1 MRVRRLAFLLVLVP
15 LVAACG
21 GGGGKKTASTPPTA
35 GQPDPGRTAAL
46 ALFRAA
52 VKDDRRALW
61 DVLSKESQK
70 RLGGYDTF
78 KSQGAVTMERAL
90 APFAD
95 KNLTPFI
102 SQSLS
107 QQFGVVAMHSG
118 EKALAF
124 PLRHEDGAW
133 KIETPGPLTFQILG
147 PTPGSTGSVSQVAVE
162 VHSPGVVDDAVVW
175 VDGKLV
181 RPTLAPAQ
189 GKATVF
195 ANLAKPLP
203 RGVHIAVV
211 YAEEG
216 NDASAEAWTFN
227 ASG

>member
-1 MRVRRLAFLLVLVP
+1 MRRFALLLVLVP
-15 LVAACG
+15 LAAACG
-21 GGGGKKTASTPPTA
+21 GGGSKKTQPTTPTA
-35 GQPDPGRTAAL
+35 EHADPGRTAAL

-52 VKDDRRALW
+52 VKDDRKALW

-78 KSQGAVTMERAL
+78 KSQGAVSMERAL
-90 APFAD
+90 APLANKD
-95 KNLTPFI
+95 LTPFI

-107 QQFGVVAMHSG
+107 QQFGVVAVRSG
-118 EKALAF
+118 ERALAF

-162 VHSPGVVDDAVVW
+162 VHSPGVVGDAVVW

-195 ANLAKPLP
+195 ANLARPLP

-216 NDASAEAWTFN
+216 DDASAEAWTFS

>member
-1 MRVRRLAFLLVLVP
+1 VRRLALVLVLLP

-21 GGGGKKTASTPPTA
+21 GGGGKKTQQTTPTA
-35 GQPDPGRTAAL
+35 GQADPGRTAVL

-52 VKDDRRALW
+52 TKDDRKALW
-61 DVLSKESQK
+61 NVLSTESQK
-70 RLGGYDTF
+70 RLGGYEKF
-78 KSQGAVTMERAL
+78 KSQGALVIERAL

-95 KNLTPFI
+95 KNLRPFI

-107 QQFGVVAMHSG
+107 QQFGVVAIRNG
-118 EKALAF
+118 AKALAF
-124 PLRHEDGAW
+124 PLRHEGSAW
-133 KIETPGPLTFQILG
+133 KIETPGPLTFEILS
-147 PTPGSTGSVSQVAVE
+147 PTPGSSGSVEQVAVQ
-162 VHSPGVVDDAVVW
+162 VDSAGVVDDAVVW

-181 RPTLAPAQ
+181 RPTLAPSQ

-203 RGVHIAVV
+203 KGQHIAVV
-211 YAEEG
+211 FAEEG
-216 NDASAEAWTFN
+216 NDASAEAWAFS

>member
-1 MRVRRLAFLLVLVP
+1 MRRLALLVVLLP

-21 GGGGKKTASTPPTA
+21 GGGSKKSAPPKSTPTVS
-35 GQPDPGRTAAL
+35 DPGRAAMIE
-46 ALFRAA
+46 LFRAA
-52 VKDDRRALW
+52 VHDDKKALW
-61 DVLSKESQK
+61 NLLSKPSQR
-70 RLGGYDTF
+70 RLGSYDAF
-78 KSQGAVTMERAL
+78 KAQTAGVIEKALEPFDRHAVL
-90 APFAD
+90 PFV
-95 KNLTPFI
+95 

-107 QQFGVVAMHSG
+107 QQFGVVAIRSG
-118 EKALAF
+118 AKALAF

-133 KIETPGPLTFQILG
+133 KVETPGPLTFQIIG
-147 PTPGSTGSVSQVAVE
+147 PTPGSSGSVSQIAVE

-181 RPTLAPAQ
+181 RPSLAPAT

-195 ANLAKPLP
+195 ANLAQPLP

-211 YAEEG
+211 FAEEG
-216 NDASAEAWTFN
+216 NDASAEAWTFS

>member
-1 MRVRRLAFLLVLVP
+1 VRRLALLLVLVP
-15 LVAACG
+15 LAAACG
-21 GGGGKKTASTPPTA
+21 GGGKKSQATTPTGSKA
-35 GQPDPGRTAAL
+35 DPGRTATL

-52 VKDDRRALW
+52 LKDDRKELW
-61 DVLSKESQK
+61 NVLSKESQK
-70 RLGGYDTF
+70 RLGGYDAF

-90 APFAD
+90 APFA
-95 KNLTPFI
+95 NESSAPFI
-102 SQSLS
+102 SQSIS
-107 QQFGVVAMHSG
+107 EQFGVVAVRSG

-133 KIETPGPLTFQILG
+133 KIETPGPLSFQILS
-147 PTPGSTGSVSQVAVE
+147 PMPGSTGSVSQVAVE
-162 VHSPGVVDDAVVW
+162 VHSPGVVGDAVVW

-181 RPTLAPAQ
+181 RPTLAPTQ

-195 ANLAKPLP
+195 ANLAQPLS
-203 RGVHIAVV
+203 RGFHIAVV

-216 NDASAEAWTFN
+216 NDASAEAWTFS